1 MAHIRIIMNMDEEV
15 PNGNTRNNSWKYHK
29 IIITIIFSLLLEFV
43 YLFINIESGRIVNK
57 FLRILY
63 LMIFYNNIKCKI
75 QYLEYGTPNENTRNK
90 SWIYCKITIK
100 IIFILL
106 SELTYIIFG
115 YNLECTINID
125 IARIIYRLLRL
136 LCLMLL

>member
-1 MAHIRIIMNMDEEV
+1 MNMDEEV

-43 YLFINIESGRIVNK
+43 YIFINIESGRIVNK
-57 FLRILY
+57 LLRILY

-75 QYLEYGTPNENTRNK
+75 QYLEYGTVNENTRNK
-90 SWIYCKITIK
+90 SWIYCKIIIK

-106 SELTYIIFG
+106 SELTYYIIFG

-125 IARIIYRLLRL
+125 IVRIIYRLLRL